1 VSFVWGSVKGEKRWL
16 REEGAV
22 AVAASHFLWRRKGGA
37 LAHGRSARRVAGAA
51 GLGLTWTGPDGR
63 LGFRGSGVLEWR
75 NFGGFG
81 SIGIIPIKP
90 FGTHDFMGNFL

>member
-16 REEGAV
+16 REEGAVAV

-63 LGFRGSGVLEWR
+63 LGSEVQAFWNGGILEDLVL
-75 NFGGFG
+75 
-81 SIGIIPIKP
+81 
-90 FGTHDFMGNFL
+90 